1 MRKARMNKYYFPL
14 FLVTLLSAC
23 SALSDMPLNVNTAS
37 TLIDDASSIQEQSK
51 IARSTCS
58 EGKIKSVSTEGF
70 ECFTQDASA
79 QHIEPDFAVIA
90 HRGASGFLPEHTKE
104 AAVLSFMQGADYI
117 EQDLVVSKD
126 KQLIVLHDIHLEAV
140 TNVEDVFGERRRED
154 GRYYVIDFTL
164 EELRRLRVHERQRP
178 NQQAVFPS
186 RYQGNAHFSIATFA
200 EHVELISE
208 LNRTFNRDVGLIPE
222 IKAAAW
228 HQDEGIDISALVV
241 DELNA
246 LKLNRRDMNIYIQS
260 FDPAVLKRLRQEF
273 AVQVKLV
280 QLIGENDWSNVSAD
294 YEHMRSQ
301 DGLRDVASYADA
313 IGPYLPQVLDL
324 GNQQITSL
332 GARANAL
339 GLAVYAYTFRIEEVD
354 KQVEPEDA
362 FKRIKQSGIQGVF
375 TDQVMPYMFE

>member
-1 MRKARMNKYYFPL
+1 MRKARINKYCFPL
-14 FLVTLLSAC
+14 ILVTLLSAC

-51 IARSTCS
+51 IALWTCS
-58 EGKIKSVSTEGF
+58 EGKVKSASTEGF

-79 QHIEPDFAVIA
+79 QHIEPDFVVIA

-126 KQLIVLHDIHLEAV
+126 KHLMVLHDIHLEAV
-140 TNVEDVFGERRRED
+140 TNVEDVFGERKRED
-154 GRYYVIDFTL
+154 GRYYAIDFTL
-164 EELRRLRVHERQRP
+164 EELRRLSVHERQRT
-178 NQQAVFPS
+178 NRQAVFPS
-186 RYQGNAHFSIATFA
+186 RYQGKAHFTIATFA

-208 LNRTFNRDVGLIPE
+208 LNRAFNKDVGLIPE

-246 LKLNRRDMNIYIQS
+246 LKLNRSDMNIYIQS
-260 FDPAVLKRLRQEF
+260 FDPSVLKRLRQEF

-280 QLIGENDWSNVSAD
+280 QLIGENDWSNASAD
-294 YEHMRSQ
+294 YDYMRSQ

-313 IGPYLPQVLDL
+313 IGPYLPQIIDL
-324 GNQQITSL
+324 GSQHITSL

-339 GLAVYAYTFRIEEVD
+339 GLTVFAYTFRTDEID
-354 KQVEPEDA
+354 KQLPPEEA
-362 FKRIKQSGIQGVF
+362 FKLIKQSGIQGLF